1 MEEGGER
8 RVKVWDLP
16 TRLFHWL
23 LVVLL
28 GVSWYTGKSGG
39 IDEMTWHLWSGYAI
53 LALLIFRLVWGGI
66 GSTTARFTHFVAG
79 PGEGLRYAGALLRR
93 APPHYFGHTP
103 LGGWMI
109 VALLVVLL
117 VQVVTGLCANDDI
130 MTEGPLAGLV
140 GKPWSDWMTTIHKW
154 NFDLLLV
161 LAGLHVLAVLA
172 YLVVL
177 GENLIGAMFTG
188 RKRLPAGRPAPA
200 LRFASAWSALVVLA
214 IAAALVYALLRAVR

>member
-1 MEEGGER
+1 MGEDQGR
-8 RVKVWDLP
+8 RIRVWDLP

-23 LVVLL
+23 LVALL

-39 IDEMTWHLWSGYAI
+39 IDEMTWHMWSGYAI

-79 PGEGLRYAGALLRR
+79 PREGLRYAGALLRR
-93 APPHYFGHTP
+93 EPPHYFGHTP

-109 VALLVVLL
+109 VALLVSLL
-117 VQVVTGLCANDDI
+117 VQTVTGLCANDDI
-130 MTEGPLAGLV
+130 MTEGPLAAFV

-161 LAGLHVLAVLA
+161 LAGLHVLAVIG
-172 YLVVL
+172 YLVLL

-188 RKRLPAGRPAPA
+188 RKRLPAGQPAPA
-200 LRFASAWSALVVLA
+200 LRFASPGTALLVLA
-214 IAAALVYALLRAVR
+214 VAAAIVYATVHYIR